1 VIIASQLTTKSKRL
15 YLIEQQF
22 LRSFADFGLS
32 VFTLA
37 AAGNDGAVLEGRGP
51 AVEDEDRLGAE
62 EQKLANATE
71 EAQQMGVANHFALL
85 VAHRF
90 HKLHH
95 PYARIYN

>member
-1 VIIASQLTTKSKRL
+1 M
-15 YLIEQQF
+15 IEQQF
-22 LRSFADFGLS
+22 LGGFADFGLG

-37 AAGNDGAVLEGRGP
+37 AACNDSAALEGRGP

-62 EQKLANATE
+62 EKKFANATE

-90 HKLHH
+90 DKLYH
-95 PYARIYN
+95 PYARI